1 MHIKNYYNSYTQD
14 NIVFDNGVTPTES
27 VYSDRLY
34 QWNAPL
40 HRELS
45 LKHFQREYPRWSQ
58 ESTTQIESF
67 LSEYFAKPNLVLCK
81 IIQEENKSNGNP
93 LWVFQCAFK

>member
-1 MHIKNYYNSYTQD
+1 MHIKYSNPYGQD
-14 NIVFDNGVTPTES
+14 NVVFDNGVASTES
-27 VYSDRLY
+27 VYSDRLF

-58 ESTTQIESF
+58 ESTTLIEAF
-67 LSEYFAKPNLVLCK
+67 LSDYFAKLNLVLCK
-81 IIQEENKSNGNP
+81 IIREENKSNGNP